1 MKRFAGFILLT
12 CFAALSVRPQ
22 DKQKF
27 EKIFEKETS
36 GQVAGSTK
44 FQNIKQLSYYPDTLP
59 AWFFQPGILGSG
71 YYAVGISDP
80 DMTWEEAKQQAIL
93 RAKTLAVWQERCKI
107 QYFKDIYTD
116 AREVQRYTTLNERF
130 DIYFKLSAGIKVTQ
144 NMFAV
149 VDTHFTR
156 FNEYIVALRYFPTS
170 NFQQSDTLSP
180 FISFASVFYVSAS
193 FDGTEENQAEYDVK
207 NFIQTP
213 GLSTQGFEFVYRE
226 KGTKFMSVSSVN
238 GKPVEYPAYPY
249 SYTLPGASNRKQ
261 VLVSYNG
268 LWSIVIRE
276 LLNTV
281 MLNTQPLSVRLK
293 NIDQKYTSGINR
305 LAREI
310 ASFDSQLRINGIKFD
325 NDSLKFDLKLEGQLN
340 SMW

>member
-1 MKRFAGFILLT
+1 MKRFVGFLVFT
-12 CFAALSVRPQ
+12 CFAVLSGRPQ
-22 DKQKF
+22 DKKKF

-36 GQVAGSTK
+36 GEVSGSTK

-59 AWFFQPGILGSG
+59 AWFFQPSILGSG

-80 DMTWEEAKQQAIL
+80 DMPWEEAKQQAIL
-93 RAKTLAVWQERCKI
+93 RAKTIAVWQERCKI

-130 DIYFKLSAGIKVTQ
+130 DIYFKLTSEVKVTQ

-156 FNEYIVALRYFPTS
+156 FNEYIVALQYLPTS
-170 NFQQSDTLSP
+170 NLQQSDTLSP
-180 FISFASVFYVSAS
+180 FISYASVFYVSAS

-207 NFIQTP
+207 NFLQTP
-213 GLSTQGFEFVYRE
+213 ALATQGFEFVYRE
-226 KGTKFMSVSSVN
+226 KGTKFMSISSLN
-238 GKPVEYPAYPY
+238 GHKVDYPAYPY
-249 SYTLPGASNRKQ
+249 SYTFPGASNRKQ

-276 LLNTV
+276 LLNTI

-293 NIDQKYTSGINR
+293 NIDQKYRSGINR

-310 ASFDSQLRINGIKFD
+310 ASFDSQVRINGIKFD
-325 NDSLKFDLKLEGQLN
+325 NDSLKFDLKLQGQLN